1 MQTVN
6 KVMNLRQ
13 KLWSLGVV
21 CFCGAITGF
30 SQDADVRRD
39 ATVKVVEQV
48 MPCVVDILTKTVVPV
63 QDPFER
69 MERQF
74 SGRQL
79 FDDRISAGSGVMIDE
94 EGYLLTNEHVV
105 HGAEQIAV
113 RFGTET
119 NEYEATVIASDA
131 KNDVALLELKG
142 KPGEKFHA
150 IKFAREDDLLLGE
163 TVIAMG
169 NPLGLGGTVTRGILS
184 SKNRVAWREGE
195 QVTYRNWL
203 QTDAPINHG
212 NSGGPLVNLKGELI
226 GINAQVVNRDV
237 NGEPVQG
244 IGFAIPIRL
253 IEQALSD
260 IPTEYVKSYWFG
272 ARVKVGT
279 YPLVIASVQPD
290 SPAGRAGLKVGD
302 VVMQVNGK
310 VPKNFINFG
319 RLLATNAPA
328 ETPLT
333 IRRGDNVSD
342 IKVRLVPEREV
353 FNAKMIRDKLGLTLQ
368 KNSAGFGITDVETN
382 SPASVAGLRPGMI
395 ARAIDYQEL
404 PEDETGFAKLLYAK
418 KSGEAVELY
427 IYFIQQMGNFN
438 VPRQQWVSLQ
448 PR

>member
-1 MQTVN
+1 
-6 KVMNLRQ
+6 
-13 KLWSLGVV
+13 
-21 CFCGAITGF
+21 
-30 SQDADVRRD
+30 
-39 ATVKVVEQV
+39 
-48 MPCVVDILTKTVVPV
+48 MPSVADILTLTKAVPV
-63 QDPFER
+63 QDPIER
-69 MERQF
+69 LQRQF
-74 SGRQL
+74 SGQQP
-79 FDDRISAGSGVMIDE
+79 FEDKISAGSGVVIDE
-94 EGYLLTNEHVV
+94 EGFLLTNEHVI
-105 HGAEQIAV
+105 HGADQIAV
-113 RFGTET
+113 RFGTAT
-119 NEYEATVIASDA
+119 NEYEAIVVASNA
-131 KNDVALLELKG
+131 KNDVALLQLKR

-150 IKFAREDDLLLGE
+150 IKFARADDLLLGE
-163 TVIAMG
+163 TVLAMG

-226 GINAQVVNRDV
+226 GINAQVVNQDI

-279 YPLVIASVQPD
+279 YPLVIASVQPE

-310 VPKNFINFG
+310 VPRNFINFG
-319 RLLATNAPA
+319 ELLVSNAPV
-328 ETPLT
+328 EIPLT
-333 IRRGDNVSD
+333 IRRGENVSD
-342 IKVRLVPEREV
+342 INVRLVPEGEV

-368 KNSAGFGITDVETN
+368 KNSGGFGITDVESN
-382 SPASVAGLRPGMI
+382 SPASAAGLQTGMI
-395 ARAIDYQEL
+395 VRAIDYQEL
-404 PEDETGFAKLLYAK
+404 PEDETAFAKQLYAK
-418 KSGEAVELY
+418 KSGEALKLL
-427 IYFIQQMGNFN
+427 IYFIQQIGNFN
-438 VPRQQWVSLQ
+438 VSRQTWVSLQ